1 VPNNIGNVLKKT
13 VIEIEDMEHLSP
25 MFKGERGH
33 RFAKLVMKVFAVDQV
48 NALYERCCEYTGANF
63 ASMVLKDLGVNYL
76 IGNIE
81 RLVPLQEGPFIT
93 VSNHP
98 YGGIDGIMLV
108 DLMAGIRSD
117 YKLMAN
123 QILSMIKAME
133 ENFIS
138 VKPKVGNEELKPT
151 ANLNGIRETLTRLRD
166 GHPVGFFPAGAVSM
180 FKFRNLRV
188 MDREWQES
196 VLKLI
201 QAAKVPIV
209 PIRFFDKNSTLFYFL
224 ELINWRIRLIRMPR
238 ELFNKNGNITRLAI
252 GNIVT
257 VEEQS
262 KFTDARSLGAYL
274 RKIIY
279 DMPMPDTF
287 VLRSRLRIPDKN
299 PDKEVALSE

>member
-1 VPNNIGNVLKKT
+1 MKRS

-25 MFKGERGH
+25 MFKGDKGH
-33 RFAKLVMKVFAVDQV
+33 RLAKLVMKIFAIDQV
-48 NALYERCCEYTGANF
+48 NALYERCCEHSGSDFANM
-63 ASMVLKDLGVNYL
+63 ALKDLGVDYL
-76 IGNIE
+76 IGHLE
-81 RLVPLQEGPFIT
+81 RLLPLREGPFIT

-98 YGGIDGIMLV
+98 YGGIDGVMLV

-123 QILSMIKAME
+123 QMLAMVKTME

-138 VKPKVGNEELKPT
+138 VKPKVGNEAMKPTT

-180 FKFRNLRV
+180 FKFKNLRV

-196 VLKLI
+196 IIKLI

-209 PIRFFDKNSTLFYFL
+209 PIRFFDQNSSLFYFL

-238 ELFNKNGNITRLAI
+238 ELFNKNGNLTRLAI

-257 VEEQS
+257 VEEQA
-262 KFTDARSLGAYL
+262 KFPDAHQLGEHL

-279 DMPMPDTF
+279 DMPLPDTF
-287 VLRSRLRIPDKN
+287 VLRSRLRIPGKDAEK
-299 PDKEVALSE
+299 KVALG